1 MEGGEIDLQL
11 PLQRKTGAL
20 MAARLLRVS
29 RHFQSSQVLNEM
41 TWTCLEVVEVH
52 GFKDADLG
60 GTCSDVQAHLG
71 GCPALSRYS
80 IQFSS
85 MYLCLSNWS

>member
-1 MEGGEIDLQL
+1 MEGGEIDLQP

-41 TWTCLEVVEVH
+41 TWTCLEFVEVH
-52 GFKDADLG
+52 GFKGADIWVVTSKRILAVVHRP
-60 GTCSDVQAHLG
+60 GT
-71 GCPALSRYS
+71 P
-80 IQFSS
+80 FSS
-85 MYLCLSNWS
+85 RNS